1 MESHLHIEARGERAA
16 AVRAGALHDIG
27 DVVELYFF
35 LALTIMSLECDDN
48 EIERVGT
55 HTCGPQAIRA
65 HPHHINP
72 L

>member
-48 EIERVGT
+48 EIELT
-55 HTCGPQAIRA
+55 
-65 HPHHINP
+65 
-72 L
+72 